1 MLGTVSNIY
10 VKKDIRIAYTGWAVN
25 NAPKHFEHRL
35 ELCIN
40 ANGEHLRKKRHSN
53 SIHIVLRLSAIS
65 LIGCIGVPAK
75 KILGNEILPKFCDV
89 CPNHNFLAHY
99 G

>member
-1 MLGTVSNIY
+1 M
-10 VKKDIRIAYTGWAVN
+10 
-25 NAPKHFEHRL
+25 
-35 ELCIN
+35 
-40 ANGEHLRKKRHSN
+40 
-53 SIHIVLRLSAIS
+53 LRLSAIS

-75 KILGNEILPKFCDV
+75 KNMEGNEVFPKFCDV